1 MCIKN
6 NLYRAYLQYHLI
18 NNHKNKK
25 LMLENWC
32 KEFCKKQLCVEGER
46 DLNKCNS
53 CLKAMINHYDK
64 NNNINQ

>member
-1 MCIKN
+1 MTIKN
-6 NLYRAYLQYHLI
+6 GVYRAYLQYHLI

-25 LMLENWC
+25 VLLENWC

-53 CLKAMINHYDK
+53 CLKAMKDHYDK
-64 NNNINQ
+64 NNK